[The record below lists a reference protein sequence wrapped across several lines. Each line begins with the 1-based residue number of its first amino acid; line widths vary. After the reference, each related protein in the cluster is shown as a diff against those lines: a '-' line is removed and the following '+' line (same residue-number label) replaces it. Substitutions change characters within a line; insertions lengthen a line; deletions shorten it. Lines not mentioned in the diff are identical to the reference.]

1 MMTPGQRAQDLGWS
15 DMATWNLIIEDDAGR
30 QTTVPFKRDVITIG
44 RKEGNTVRLTERN
57 VSRFHAKLSREN
69 GHVHIEDLKSYNG
82 IKLNGDRISGR
93 VQVAEGD
100 LIEIGDYHLAV
111 QSAEAAKSAAE
122 KTGPTTTK
130 SAPAAEDDDFAG
142 DTQRW
147 EPPQGLTP
155 SPGGLVGLTEEAVPA
170 HTLEEPTRRQGK
182 KKPVDDDEESF
193 PLPGASSDF
202 SAGLRAAPAPM
213 ADTERVLLPMGGAPL
228 PGGQAWPPPVMGGVA
243 RDALTA
249 PMAAATEQVPA
260 IMPPPGL
267 SVPEFGGAMGGFG
280 NLAAPT
286 SVSSTAPTPLGST
299 PLSSPPLSPPS
310 LALPIS
316 VEAPAKPA
324 LRVEPAKPEPAKPE
338 PAKPEPPRPELAKTE
353 ALKIEAPLLSSS
365 KADSGKPEAAKVD
378 AGKLD
383 FSKAE
388 TARLDASALEAA
400 PTARITID
408 KRVQGE
414 ETELLRPADRGSDL
428 ALPRLVV
435 LNTIFAGSTF
445 PLRTTESVIGRTE
458 DNDVT
463 IDHRSV
469 SRNHAKLVREGERVR
484 ILDLKSANGVLVN
497 NEFVEQAVLKPGD
510 VIELGRVK
518 IRYVPVGER
527 FVVSP
532 DEVERA
538 RIADAK
544 GEDYDP
550 DAKLAGRDGDV
561 RDLLPKRNNTPLVLA
576 AVVVLLAIAAFAVHS
591 FLKSDD
597 TADSGKKSG
606 KSGEVASG
614 TALATSDDGKKPADA
629 KPVDAKPLDA
639 KPLDDKPTDVKA
651 SDTKLVDAHTVDA
664 HGGDVRTVDA
674 RLPDAPAPKAT
685 KPVADTPAAKP
696 DRTAQLLGADLD
708 EDRAAK
714 RAAAPRP
721 VDRTPPKPEPTPT
734 ASKIDAPKLQLEA
747 TQAIMQRRPADAVE
761 PLQTVLK
768 ADPKNPDAHRLLGQA
783 YAALGNKSAATD
795 QYEAY
800 LKLRPDAPNA
810 ESIRQQIAKLKQ

>member
-1 MMTPGQRAQDLGWS
+1 
-15 DMATWNLIIEDDAGR
+15 MATWNLIIEDDAGR

-57 VSRFHAKLSREN
+57 VSRFHAKWSRVN
-69 GHVHIEDLKSYNG
+69 GHVHIEVLKSYNG

-111 QSAEAAKSAAE
+111 QSAEAAKSAQE
-122 KTGPTTTK
+122 KTGPTPTK
-130 SAPAAEDDDFAG
+130 TAPAAEDDDFAG

-155 SPGGLVGLTEEAVPA
+155 SPGGLVGLTEEAIPA
-170 HTLEEPTRRQGK
+170 HTVEEPTRRQGK
-182 KKPVDDDEESF
+182 KKPADDDDESF

-202 SAGLRAAPAPM
+202 SAGLRAAPGAI

-228 PGGQAWPPPVMGGVA
+228 PGGQSWPPPVLGGAA
-243 RDALTA
+243 RDALA
-249 PMAAATEQVPA
+249 LPMAAATEQVPA
-260 IMPPPGL
+260 VMPPPGPA
-267 SVPEFGGAMGGFG
+267 VAPFGGAMGGVG
-280 NLAAPT
+280 PVAAPI
-286 SVSSTAPTPLGST
+286 SVSSTAPGS
-299 PLSSPPLSPPS
+299 PASSPPLSPPS
-310 LALPIS
+310 LVLPIS
-316 VEAPAKPA
+316 VEPPVAPKPA
-324 LRVEPAKPEPAKPE
+324 PRAE
-338 PAKPEPPRPELAKTE
+338 PAKPEPP
-353 ALKIEAPLLSSS
+353 
-365 KADSGKPEAAKVD
+365 KAEPVRSEPVKAEPPKAEPARAEPGKSDVGKSD
-378 AGKLD
+378 AGKSD
-383 FSKAE
+383 ASRSDAGKGSAAAVDASMAE
-388 TARLDASALEAA
+388 TARLDVGTPTAA
-400 PTARITID
+400 PAPRVTLD

-428 ALPRLVV
+428 TLPRLVV

-497 NEFVEQAVLKPGD
+497 NDFVEQAVLKPGD

-518 IRYVPVGER
+518 IRYVPAGER
-527 FVVSP
+527 FVVPP
-532 DEVERA
+532 DEIERA

-550 DAKLAGRDGDV
+550 DAKLSARDDDV
-561 RDLLPKRNNTPLVLA
+561 RNLLPKRNNTPLVLGA
-576 AVVVLLAIAAFAVHS
+576 LVVLLALAAFAVHS

-597 TADSGKKSG
+597 VGGADSGKKSG
-606 KSGEVASG
+606 KSGEIVTSSTG
-614 TALATSDDGKKPADA
+614 NALASTDSDKKPESKAVDDKPVDSKGTDSKSADA
-629 KPVDAKPLDA
+629 KLAEPKGA
-639 KPLDDKPTDVKA
+639 
-651 SDTKLVDAHTVDA
+651 DTKLVDTHTADPKA
-664 HGGDVRTVDA
+664 DDVRTVDA
-674 RLPDAPAPKAT
+674 RLPDAPAPKAS
-685 KPVADTPAAKP
+685 KPAAEPPPAKS
-696 DRTAQLLGADLD
+696 DRTAQLLNADLD

-714 RAAAPRP
+714 RAVADRNKPAPP
-721 VDRTPPKPEPTPT
+721 TPSKPEPPPSTSGKVDV
-734 ASKIDAPKLQLEA
+734 AKLQLEA

-783 YAALGNKSAATD
+783 YAALGNKGAATD